1 MLDYNDF
8 ILVETF
14 EKELDAL
21 TLNEDLTVNEDLFH
35 PMKTKR
41 IKKAL
46 KDYQAAKVTVARTEA
61 ETEKKMERMTD
72 KDAKDKLKKAMN
84 RKKESAQELVDKAED
99 ALSVNATTDSLK
111 NLASYGKS
119 EADIAAAKIR
129 IKAEDDDAK
138 RAQLEDFIKE
148 RQKKAQEN
156 KEKIEAAKKAEAEKQ
171 NNDSGNEENNNNNNN
186 SSGNEEGK

>member
-1 MLDYNDF
+1 MLEYNDF
-8 ILVETF
+8 ILVESF

-46 KDYQAAKVTVARTEA
+46 KDYQAAKVTVARAEA
-61 ETEKKMERMTD
+61 ETEKKMEKMTD
-72 KDAKDKLKKAMN
+72 QDAKDKLKKAMN
-84 RKKESAQELVDKAED
+84 RKKESAQELADRAED

-129 IKAEDDDAK
+129 MKAEDNDAK

-171 NNDSGNEENNNNNNN
+171 NNGSGN
-186 SSGNEEGK
+186 GEGK